1 MSRELEELGLRAGEK
16 VRFRRPG
23 RARWQDGVVLRL
35 EADGSLR
42 VRDENGAAR
51 TLPLGLVEVKA
62 KGPRGAATWEPL
74 LERAGRAEQLG
85 LFDA

>member
-1 MSRELEELGLRAGEK
+1 VSLEELGLRAGEK
-16 VRFRRPG
+16 VRFRRPD
-23 RARWQDGVVLRL
+23 RSRWQDGVVLRR

-51 TLPLGLVEVKA
+51 TIPLTSVEVRRS
-62 KGPRGAATWEPL
+62 GRRGAALWEPL
-74 LERAGRAEQLG
+74 LDRAGRSEQLG